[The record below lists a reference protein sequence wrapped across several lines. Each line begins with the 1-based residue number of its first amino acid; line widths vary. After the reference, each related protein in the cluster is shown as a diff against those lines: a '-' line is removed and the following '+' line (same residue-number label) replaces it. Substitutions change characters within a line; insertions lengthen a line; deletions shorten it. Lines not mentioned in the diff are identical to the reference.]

1 MKKDVEKNRN
11 VRNRFYASSPPRVG
25 FCVLQKKGQTKLK
38 RAAFSI
44 SPPPSSQATAR
55 TDASAGFVT
64 AREPH
69 LLTSRLGRSNP
80 KP

>member
-44 SPPPSSQATAR
+44 SPPPLVTGDGAYGR
-55 TDASAGFVT
+55 ERRVRNCKRASFADV
-64 AREPH
+64 APREI
-69 LLTSRLGRSNP
+69 